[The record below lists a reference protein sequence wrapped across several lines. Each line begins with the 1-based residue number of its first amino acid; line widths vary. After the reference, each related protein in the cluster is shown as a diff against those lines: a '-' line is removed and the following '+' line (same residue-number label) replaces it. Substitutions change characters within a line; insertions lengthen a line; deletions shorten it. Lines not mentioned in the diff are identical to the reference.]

1 MQNMCWLEVWKCRYR
16 IRKVQRWQIFAGNA
30 AYGGK
35 EVQAWFQAIRSIIV
49 KFFFIGENIAK
60 DEA

>member
-16 IRKVQRWQIFAGNA
+16 IRKVQRGQVFAKNA

-35 EVQAWFQAIRSIIV
+35 GVQAWFHAIRRYYSDI
-49 KFFFIGENIAK
+49 FFIGENIAK